1 MKSTSSRHHY
11 VHLDGEARADLHW
24 WHCLLNH
31 WNGFMFFRHT
41 TAPAAHVYSD
51 ASGSFECGGVILP
64 SQWFQLQ
71 WPTAWSAMDITIKK
85 MVPIVIA
92 AALCGGYWHRMHIC
106 FHSDNLVVVAIL
118 QKRSAKDPITHHL
131 VWCFYFYSAFFQFQY
146 SIEHISGTHNTA
158 ADALS
163 RNNLTLFSSLVPQ
176 AVKTDIPPAV
186 VELLVTQRPDW
197 GSPRWITLFKDTLPR
212 H

>member
-1 MKSTSSRHHY
+1 MRWSHPAQSLIPAPVANSLVSHGHNHH
-11 VHLDGEARADLHW
+11 G
-24 WHCLLNH
+24 
-31 WNGFMFFRHT
+31 NGTYR
-41 TAPAAHVYSD
+41 D
-51 ASGSFECGGVILP
+51 SGSALWWLLALDAYLFSLGQFGGSSYP
-64 SQWFQLQ
+64 
-71 WPTAWSAMDITIKK
+71 PE
-85 MVPIVIA
+85 MVRKGP
-92 AALCGGYWHRMHIC
+92 H
-106 FHSDNLVVVAIL
+106 HSPLTV
-118 QKRSAKDPITHHL
+118 

-146 SIEHISGTHNTA
+146 SVEHISGTHNTA